1 LIRAAAVASLTLAL
15 GASAAYAAP
24 PGPHDPNW
32 PCQQIKVPE
41 MSLAAVWSGPSM
53 DLGHSAW
60 TDDPAAAE
68 LVSQVTPR
76 RTPVEQAQTLIAGYA
91 ERAGDQKQP
100 ALLKLL
106 AGVFATLSNERAS
119 IMAGLDRFGA
129 RQKELAA
136 TIRAD
141 NEKLRALQTNSQSSP
156 DDVQKLTQHVT
167 WEAELFQD
175 RRQALSYAC
184 DAPGKVEQRLFAL
197 ARIIRHE
204 LE

>member
-1 LIRAAAVASLTLAL
+1 MIRTVAVAGFVLAQW
-15 GASAAYAAP
+15 ASAVQAAP
-24 PGPHDPNW
+24 PGPHDPDW

-41 MSLAAVWSGPSM
+41 MSLAAVWSGPPIE
-53 DLGHSAW
+53 LARIAW
-60 TDDPAAAE
+60 ADDPAVAE

-76 RTPVEQAQTLIAGYA
+76 RMPVERAQTLIADYA
-91 ERAGDQKQP
+91 EHSVGQKRP

-106 AGVFATLSNERAS
+106 AGVFATLSNERGS
-119 IMAGLDRFGA
+119 IMVGLDRFGS

-136 TIRAD
+136 DIRAD
-141 NEKLRALQTNSQSSP
+141 NEKLRALQTNPQSDP
-156 DDVQKLTQHVT
+156 GDVQKLTQHVT

-197 ARIIRHE
+197 ARIIQHE